1 MRRHRAIAAAAL
13 VAIGLGGWALF
24 HPPFRPDAAAV
35 PVAVRAE
42 LEKTGFKATRGVTS
56 VRFDSVMSGEGY
68 REDWASRQEIVTV
81 DALLTEKRSRRN
93 SKAVSQ
99 QFSGLYVGPLA
110 AVRYMRNWPPLI
122 GELLPYSFW
131 FSTRMTEFVVEE
143 RENFPHASGG
153 RMVAK
158 VTYETRYADGTPAI
172 TERCHL
178 RCEVRTMIEAASL
191 DARLPGRAARIEC
204 TESVVPGGRQGATA
218 DALFSY
224 PDLVRYSHWYVLER
238 DWSIPVEGEE
248 GSVEDGVA
256 TVRKWRSKLVSFD

>member
-1 MRRHRAIAAAAL
+1 VRPRAVAAAAL
-13 VAIGLGGWALF
+13 VAIGLGAWALF

-35 PVAVRAE
+35 PDAVRAE
-42 LEKTGFKATRGVTS
+42 LEKTGFRSTQGVIS
-56 VRFDSVMSGEGY
+56 ARFDSVMSGEGY
-68 REDWASRQEIVTV
+68 REDWASQQEIMPV

-131 FSTRMTEFVVEE
+131 FSTRMTEFVIEE
-143 RENFPHASGG
+143 HENFPHASGG
-153 RMVAK
+153 RMVAR
-158 VTYETRYADGTPAI
+158 VTNETRYGDGTPAI
-172 TERCHL
+172 TERSRL
-178 RCEVRTMIEAASL
+178 RCEVRTVIDAASL
-191 DARLPGRAARIEC
+191 DARLPGRAVRIEC
-204 TESVVPGGRQGATA
+204 TDSLLPGGRQGGAV
-218 DALFSY
+218 DAPFFY

-238 DWSIPVEGEE
+238 GWSIPVEGED

-256 TVRKWRSKLVSFD
+256 TVRKWTSKLVSFD